1 MEISST
7 ILYFVFDKV
16 QYIIMANIFKIKKR
30 GRKGE
35 GRAVKFKALMLPE
48 EIIQELKLYKDHY
61 CMVESTQDD
70 EWGNPIPARVSFEQM
85 LRHWMDNMDAI
96 DPAAYEDVQSMM
108 AHRAEHPSP
117 ETYDVDPF
125 TYPIDKFKYQFETD
139 DGEVDAVFN
148 GETFVCSEDYL
159 DYKGKTLDEM
169 YNQNWPL
176 SNDAGYEFSL
186 EQAHELCR
194 RMKKIFKKQGSKSE

>member
-1 MEISST
+1 MSLDYAASSQIRRRNNRKGKNYLEILST
-7 ILYFVFDKV
+7 ILYFVSDKV
-16 QYIIMANIFKIKKR
+16 QYIIMTNIFKIKKR

-125 TYPIDKFKYQFETD
+125 T
-139 DGEVDAVFN
+139 
-148 GETFVCSEDYL
+148 
-159 DYKGKTLDEM
+159 
-169 YNQNWPL
+169 
-176 SNDAGYEFSL
+176 
-186 EQAHELCR
+186 
-194 RMKKIFKKQGSKSE
+194 

>member
-1 MEISST
+1 MSLDLAASSQIRRRNNRRGMNYLEISST

-96 DPAAYEDVQSMM
+96 DPAAY
-108 AHRAEHPSP
+108 
-117 ETYDVDPF
+117 
-125 TYPIDKFKYQFETD
+125 
-139 DGEVDAVFN
+139 
-148 GETFVCSEDYL
+148 
-159 DYKGKTLDEM
+159 
-169 YNQNWPL
+169 
-176 SNDAGYEFSL
+176 
-186 EQAHELCR
+186 
-194 RMKKIFKKQGSKSE
+194 